1 MELPPRTRRIPAQL
15 LRAYRIRGTTSAHAE
30 NTTGSPSD
38 TCGQGN
44 YLRARGEY
52 GACFSLKGCCM
63 ELPPRTRRI
72 PAKFPLRSPHLG
84 TTSAHAEN
92 TVGPLNSFAPE
103 RNYLRARGEYWK
115 VKMLPGRTVE
125 LPPRTRRIRLIR
137 LAINLAM
144 GTTSAHAENTLPI
157 ELMPHFPRNYLRARG
172 EYCRQRPRSWPAPE
186 LPPRTRRILTS
197 TLPKAKKIGTTSA
210 HAENTIINELH
221 ATKNR
226 NYLRARGE
234 YSAGLKGFSS
244 CMELPPRTRRIPEG
258 QVTYQ
263 GLVGTTSAH
272 AENTFTLVS
281 IKVCSG
287 NYLRAR
293 GEYIVQTH
301 FKLNRAE
308 LPPRTRRIRC
318 CPTEL

>member
-1 MELPPRTRRIPAQL
+1 MTDGSLHKGTTSAHAENTTFPGLAILAPGNYLRARGEYAKYSTPKWQYMELPPRTRRIPAQL

-186 LPPRTRRILTS
+186 LPPRTRRILGGIERFFF
-197 TLPKAKKIGTTSA
+197 LHGTTSA
-210 HAENTIINELH
+210 HAENTL
-221 ATKNR
+221 T
-226 NYLRARGE
+226 RAG
-234 YSAGLKGFSS
+234 
-244 CMELPPRTRRIPEG
+244 
-258 QVTYQ
+258 
-263 GLVGTTSAH
+263 
-272 AENTFTLVS
+272 
-281 IKVCSG
+281 
-287 NYLRAR
+287 
-293 GEYIVQTH
+293 
-301 FKLNRAE
+301 
-308 LPPRTRRIRC
+308 
-318 CPTEL
+318 